1 MNITSAALS
10 EILAAYEA
18 RIPKNSSKHAK
29 IRKLMTL
36 NDVKEALGDDGV
48 ARMEQ
53 KLCEIEKNRSSK
65 KTKDTEPQGDE
76 TDAKGDDEDD
86 PAVAACCQLLEELDA
101 EEEEEDNKDEE
112 KEGAAYSE
120 QTEEPAPTAE
130 SRRAS
135 KALLSKTETVPQWL
149 LDMYPIP
156 PGGCIHHTRF
166 RDTSLPLF
174 QAKLQNAK
182 IFEGQKQ
189 SCSFSM
195 LRFRDSIQSLFRGNN
210 TSAEEQHQR
219 ELQPGSECG
228 AAEHEDQPGKNHAC
242 ETEEYG
248 TSLFLHLV
256 LVDTS
261 IETD

>member
-1 MNITSAALS
+1 MSFLCKGAQSFYSVAQENRSRLKS
-10 EILAAYEA
+10 PP
-18 RIPKNSSKHAK
+18 RQ
-29 IRKLMTL
+29 RK
-36 NDVKEALGDDGV
+36 ADGLP
-48 ARMEQ
+48 
-53 KLCEIEKNRSSK
+53 KLCLARQK
-65 KTKDTEPQGDE
+65 
-76 TDAKGDDEDD
+76 
-86 PAVAACCQLLEELDA
+86 
-101 EEEEEDNKDEE
+101 
-112 KEGAAYSE
+112 
-120 QTEEPAPTAE
+120 
-130 SRRAS
+130 
-135 KALLSKTETVPQWL
+135 TVPQWL